1 MPIITKMQER
11 NKSELISG
19 MCLLAALF
27 FMLFIYAPLEL
38 YFYNQREFWF
48 DVYDLLP
55 LLLVMFVVGFAASV
69 AVFGVIWLCCPGL
82 YRIVL
87 AGSSIGFLCTYI
99 QGNFLVGNLPAM
111 DGSEYDWEANS
122 FGRIQSL
129 ILWVVV
135 FLVVVLLY
143 KFLKKDMFV
152 QGVKLVSLCMI
163 LMLTVTLGSILLTTK
178 GYERKLDACA
188 TVKNE
193 YEFSTDTNF
202 VILLLDAVDSGDL
215 YDLLEGQPEYK
226 AIFEDFTYYPNT
238 LGVYPCTMCA
248 IPHILSGERFAN
260 ETTFEEYNV
269 NVYKNAEFFA
279 DLEEQGYR
287 LGMYEDEI
295 PYLDES
301 IFRFENVL
309 ERKSEINSYIEFA
322 KMELKLV
329 GLRYAPYDLKKACV
343 FRTNPFRDLIKT
355 NEEYNIFN
363 LSNEY
368 FFRRLNSTDVTYTQ
382 DKCFKFI
389 HVAGAHEPFI
399 YDEDMNEI
407 ENGTYKQMLQAN
419 MTMTTAYLEKLKAA
433 GVYDNSVIIV
443 MADHGLDGEN
453 SAEYTG
459 RQNPILFVKGVD
471 EKHELQVSQAPI
483 SYDDLQGAFARL
495 LEGKNSTEIFDYEEG
510 DYRERS
516 FLYYVYEQDEHMY
529 EYVTS
534 GHASEDAGMQATG
547 REFILE
553 E

>member
-1 MPIITKMQER
+1 MRILSKISQR
-11 NKSELISG
+11 NKTELSAGI
-19 MCLLAALF
+19 CLLAALF

-55 LLLVMFVVGFAASV
+55 LLLIMFGVGFVAS
-69 AVFGVIWLCCPGL
+69 GVLFLVLFLWTPRL
-82 YRIVL
+82 YRLVL
-87 AGSSIGFLCTYI
+87 VGSSIGFLCTYI
-99 QGNFLVGNLPAM
+99 QGNFLVGNLPSM

-135 FLVVVLLY
+135 FLAIVALY
-143 KFLKKDMFV
+143 KFIKKDMFV
-152 QGVKLVSLCMI
+152 QGVKMVSVGMI
-163 LMLTVTLGSILLTTK
+163 LMLTVTLVSILLTTQ
-178 GYERKLDACA
+178 GYEKKLDAVA

-202 VILLLDAVDSGDL
+202 VILLLDAVDSADL
-215 YDLLEGQPEYK
+215 YDLMEEQPEYK
-226 AIFEDFTYYPNT
+226 EIFADFTYYPNT

-248 IPHILSGERFAN
+248 IPHILSGERFVN
-260 ETTFEEYNV
+260 ETTFEEYNI

-279 DLEEQGYR
+279 SLEEKGYR
-287 LGMYEDEI
+287 LGMYEDEL

-309 ERKSEINSYIEFA
+309 DRKSEINSYIEFA
-322 KMELKLV
+322 KLEMKLI
-329 GLRYAPYDLKKACV
+329 GLRYAPYDLKKLCV
-343 FRTNPFRDLIKT
+343 FRTNPFRDLIKP
-355 NEEYNIFN
+355 NEEYNIFT
-363 LSNEY
+363 LSNAY
-368 FFRRLNSTDVTYTQ
+368 FYRRLHNTEITYTP

-389 HVAGAHEPFI
+389 HVEGAHEPFK
-399 YDEDMNEI
+399 YDKDMNEI
-407 ENGTYKQMLQAN
+407 EDGTYKQMLQAN

-433 GVYDNSVIIV
+433 GVYDNSVIII

-459 RQNPILFVKGVD
+459 RQNPILFVKGIN
-471 EKHELQVSQAPI
+471 EKHTLQVSQAPI

-495 LEGKNSTEIFDYEEG
+495 LEGKDSTEIFDYEEG
-510 DYRERS
+510 SDRERS

-529 EYVTS
+529 EYVTE
-534 GHASEDAGMQATG
+534 GHASEDAELKSTG
-547 REFILE
+547 REFVCE
-553 E
+553 